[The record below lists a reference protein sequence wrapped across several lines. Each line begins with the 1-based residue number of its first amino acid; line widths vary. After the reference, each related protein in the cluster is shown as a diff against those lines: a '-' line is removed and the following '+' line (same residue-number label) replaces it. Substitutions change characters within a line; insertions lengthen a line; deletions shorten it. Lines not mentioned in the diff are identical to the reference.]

1 MKYRQ
6 IFSVALRPVLG
17 SWLPPTGLR
26 DHAIWTHHSRFD
38 SCGRVSSPTPSPL
51 PENTQR
57 SQVSIPP
64 VGLELVIPAC
74 ERPQTHALDSASIG
88 IGDVQTSTRLEL
100 YI

>member
-26 DHAIWTHHSRFD
+26 DHTIWKHHPRFD
-38 SCGRVSSPTPSPL
+38 SCGRVSSPTESPL

-57 SQVSIPP
+57 SQVFIPL
-64 VGLELVIPAC
+64 VRLELAIPAS
-74 ERPQTHALDSASIG
+74 ERPQTHALDSAATG
-88 IGDVQTSTRLEL
+88 IGDVQTNTHLKL